1 MKSLLEQVKELDSL
15 IHSLKKMESQMQ
27 SGRWLDSHRGCCRL
41 MAGLQRAKEDII
53 SYNQKQDHN
62 EE

>member
-15 IHSLKKMESQMQ
+15 IHSLKKMEGQMQ
-27 SGRWLDSHRGCCRL
+27 SGRWLDSHRECCRL
-41 MAGLQRAKEDII
+41 MSGLQRAKEDII
-53 SYNQKQDHN
+53 SYNQKQDNN